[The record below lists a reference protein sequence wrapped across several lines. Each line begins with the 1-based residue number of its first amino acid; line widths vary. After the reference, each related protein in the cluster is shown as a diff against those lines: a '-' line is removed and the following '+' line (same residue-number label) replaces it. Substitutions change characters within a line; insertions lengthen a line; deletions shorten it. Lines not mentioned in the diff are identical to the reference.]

1 MQPGGLGRRRAS
13 SQVTRF
19 ALTPSDWPVPEC
31 EGTLWSCPRSCH
43 PKVPGDL
50 LTTLR
55 VRRRPGEF
63 LSRRPHL
70 FPPVTRKSF
79 LLSIGAT
86 LTVTASG
93 LVAATS
99 PTSRRRI
106 PNRSVIPAALTPF
119 TTDLQVSRPD
129 FRRHL
134 EALAGVRGVTAIMVN
149 GAAGEDAALSRDE
162 RRSMVAE
169 AVAAVGDR
177 TPIIAAVREFRGDP
191 DLGPLAKD
199 AASEGASALM
209 IMPPPNKTD
218 LVWEG
223 ANRRFQR
230 VFEAAD
236 LPVAVYHTAY
246 ATETLAQIAGF
257 PAVFAIKEGGGD
269 PAALAQNL
277 RAVRAVRA
285 DIALWSTNS
294 RWLLADLALGAD
306 GVLSG
311 MGSVTA
317 DWHVALV
324 DDVAKSDLAAARKI
338 NERMQ
343 PLVAAFYRPGQN
355 PHTRMKYALTRI
367 GRLPFAGV
375 RPPLKPLD
383 DAERR
388 IVDQALRE
396 TGLLA

>member
-1 MQPGGLGRRRAS
+1 MN
-13 SQVTRF
+13 
-19 ALTPSDWPVPEC
+19 
-31 EGTLWSCPRSCH
+31 
-43 PKVPGDL
+43 
-50 LTTLR
+50 
-55 VRRRPGEF
+55 
-63 LSRRPHL
+63 
-70 FPPVTRKSF
+70 RKSF
-79 LLSIGAT
+79 LLSIGAA
-86 LTVTASG
+86 LSVTAPC
-93 LVAATS
+93 LAAATA
-99 PTSRRRI
+99 PTGRRRI

-119 TTDLQVSRPD
+119 TAELQLSRPD

-134 EALAGVRGVTAIMVN
+134 NALANVRGVTAIMVN

-162 RRSMVAE
+162 RRSLVAE
-169 AVAAVGDR
+169 AISAVGDR
-177 TPIIAAVREFRGDP
+177 TPIIAAVRELRGDP
-191 DLGPLAKD
+191 DLGALAKD
-199 AASEGASALM
+199 AAAEGASALM
-209 IMPPPNKTD
+209 IMPPPNKDD
-218 LVWEG
+218 LAWEG
-223 ANRRFQR
+223 ARIRFNRI
-230 VFEAAD
+230 FEATD

-246 ATETLAQIAGF
+246 ATETLAQIAAL

-269 PAALAQNL
+269 PAAFAQNQ

-285 DIALWSTNS
+285 DLALWSTNS

-324 DDVAKSDLAAARKI
+324 DAVAKSDLAAARKI
-338 NERMQ
+338 NERMH

-355 PHTRMKYALTRI
+355 PHTRMKYALAQI
-367 GRLPFAGV
+367 GRLSFAGV

-383 DAERR
+383 EAERR